1 MATTMSPSS
10 RPASPRALLLIA
22 CLALSP
28 MRLAAQQ
35 GTASPTATPP
45 TTTPPTDAPSTT
57 AAPMRCPAPSRVR
70 EARLAEDPAASQ
82 APVRAP
88 AGPLPEPEVELS
100 SDTATVDADGNAT
113 LTGDVR
119 VTQGDR
125 TLYAEDVT
133 YDSKGGVFEVAGE
146 VRYSDPAMQVQGRGG
161 RFEPAGG
168 AAFDDAAFELPERP
182 ARGAAERMTLSADGE
197 IGLQGVWFSTCPA
210 ADPDW
215 RIRARSIDIDPKTRN
230 GTGRDAAVEFM
241 GVPILYLPW
250 ISFPVGSQRKS
261 GFLFPNVGYGSRSG
275 LQLEVPYYF
284 DLAPNRDL
292 TLEPVLYGRRGLEV
306 GGRFRYLTVAHR
318 GELQARVLP
327 SDRLKDADRH
337 WLRLDHRGGFGERW
351 RVELDAQDVSDAEYF
366 EDFGSGVADASTTFL
381 PRLARASWADGNWL
395 LRGELRDFQVI
406 DRALATEDRPYATLP
421 RIELRGD
428 FPRDDLFRGAD
439 RRLRWG
445 VDAELVRFDRDTGV
459 TGWRLDAAPQV
470 ALELDRAGWYLRP
483 GASWRHTRYDLSD
496 TTGPARPSRSL
507 PSAWFD
513 AGLRLE
519 RFASS
524 GGASRITLEPRLLY
538 LWTPYRD
545 QDALPVFD
553 TAAPDLDYVQL
564 FRTTRYVGADR
575 VGDANQLSL
584 GVTTR
589 VYDGAG
595 RQLLWATLGQ
605 TRYIEQPRVRLPW
618 EPAARRHESDL
629 VAQLGVSAWRDW
641 SVDLGMQ
648 WNSREERRERS
659 DLRVRWRPDDDRALN
674 LAWNFQRGGIDQ
686 AEFSGAWPIGKR
698 WGVFG
703 KMVYDLEAGTGLE
716 RFAGFE
722 YKACC
727 WRLRAVGRR
736 FVSNRTGAQET
747 QYYLQL
753 ELNGLSS
760 VGSGADAFL
769 EEAIRGYSRAGASR

>member
-1 MATTMSPSS
+1 M
-10 RPASPRALLLIA
+10 
-22 CLALSP
+22 
-28 MRLAAQQ
+28 
-35 GTASPTATPP
+35 
-45 TTTPPTDAPSTT
+45 
-57 AAPMRCPAPSRVR
+57 
-70 EARLAEDPAASQ
+70 
-82 APVRAP
+82 
-88 AGPLPEPEVELS
+88 
-100 SDTATVDADGNAT
+100 
-113 LTGDVR
+113 
-119 VTQGDR
+119 
-125 TLYAEDVT
+125 
-133 YDSKGGVFEVAGE
+133 
-146 VRYSDPAMQVQGRGG
+146 
-161 RFEPAGG
+161 
-168 AAFDDAAFELPERP
+168 
-182 ARGAAERMTLSADGE
+182 
-197 IGLQGVWFSTCPA
+197 WFSTCPA
-210 ADPDW
+210 DTPDW

-250 ISFPVGSQRKS
+250 ISFPIGSQRKS

-275 LQLEVPYYF
+275 LQLELPYYF

-292 TLEPVLYGRRGLEV
+292 TLEPVLYGRRGLEF
-306 GGRFRYLTVAHR
+306 GGRFRYLTAEHR
-318 GELQARVLP
+318 GELQARLLP
-327 SDRLKDADRH
+327 SDRIKDADRH
-337 WLRLDHRGGFGERW
+337 FLRLAHRGGFGDAW
-351 RVELDAQDVSDAEYF
+351 RVEVDAQDVSDAEYF

-381 PRLARASWADGNWL
+381 PRLARATWTDGDWM

-421 RIELRGD
+421 RIVLGGD
-428 FPRDDLFRGAD
+428 FGRGAA

-445 VDAELVRFDRDTGV
+445 LDSEIVRFDRDTGV
-459 TGWRLDAAPQV
+459 TGWRLDVAPR
-470 ALELDRAGWYLRP
+470 ASLDIDRSGWFLRP
-483 GASWRHTRYDLSD
+483 GASWRYTGYDLSD
-496 TTGPARPSRSL
+496 AVGPSKPSRSL

-519 RFASS
+519 RLASS
-524 GGASRITLEPRLLY
+524 GGAARITLEPRMLY

-575 VGDANQLSL
+575 VGDADQLSL

-589 VYDGAG
+589 IYDASG
-595 RQLLWATLGQ
+595 RQLLWATVGQ
-605 TRYIEQPRVRLPW
+605 TRYFEPPRVRLPW
-618 EPAARRHESDL
+618 EPAARRHGSDL

-641 SVDLGMQ
+641 SVDLGLQ
-648 WNSREERRERS
+648 WNTRDERRERS

-674 LAWNFQRGGIDQ
+674 FAWNFQHGGIDQ

-703 KMVYDLEAGTGLE
+703 KMVYDREGKAGLE

-736 FVSNRTGAQET
+736 FVSNRTGAQDT
-747 QYYLQL
+747 QFYLQL

-760 VGSGADAFL
+760 VGSNADAFL